1 METLAQNKARRRG
14 KDDHSLVEMAANG
27 NQRAYTL
34 LVEMHYGSL
43 MHTIQKMVPNRVE
56 AEDLVMESFN
66 KAFSNLGTYRPHYA
80 FGTWLQRIA
89 INHCIDYQRKRRLHT
104 LSIDAHLR
112 EDFEGRFSDNIRTR
126 TLNPE
131 ENLIS
136 LQKRNLVSD
145 LIAQLSERYQKMLEL
160 RYFENLTYTEI
171 ADELQVPLGTVKA
184 QLHRARE
191 ILQDML
197 RTPDA
202 MAY

>member
-14 KDDHSLVEMAANG
+14 KDDHSLVELAVKG
-27 NQRAYTL
+27 HQRAYTL
-34 LVEMHYGSL
+34 LWEMHHTSL
-43 MHTIQKMVPNRVE
+43 MHTIQKIVPNRVE
-56 AEDLVMESFN
+56 AEDLAVESFN
-66 KAFSNLGTYRPHYA
+66 KAFSNLGTYRPHFA

-104 LSIDAHLR
+104 LSIDAHIR
-112 EDFEGRFSDNIRTR
+112 DEFEGRFSENIRAK

-131 ENLIS
+131 ESLIS
-136 LQKRNLVSD
+136 LQKRTLVSN

-191 ILQDML
+191 ILHEML
-197 RTPDA
+197 CRPEA